1 MSNNDVMIDE
11 LEDQV
16 LKFGGR
22 ATHPCCFLH
31 MVNLIA
37 KSLVCEFDV
46 KKWRDGEY
54 TRSEDEDAERLEQEL
69 RTLADGIELEE
80 RATVDENDLDG
91 NNEFE
96 GWIDE
101 IERLTNEEWKEF
113 HETVRSVKLALV
125 KVKHTRK
132 KHLPTI
138 DTCAGRSGNWPSRS
152 CARTQSC
159 SWNGNG
165 SWRN

>member
-1 MSNNDVMIDE
+1 MIDE
-11 LEDQV
+11 LKDQV
-16 LKFGGR
+16 LEFGGR
-22 ATHPCCFLH
+22 ATHTRCFLH
-31 MVNLIA
+31 TVNLIA
-37 KSLVCEFDV
+37 KSLVHEFNV
-46 KKWRDGEY
+46 KKWRDGEH
-54 TRSEDEDAERLEQEL
+54 TGSEDEDAERLEQEL

-80 RATVDENDLDG
+80 WATVDENDLDG

-101 IERLTNEEWKEF
+101 VERLTNKEREEF
-113 HETVRSVKLALV
+113 HETVRPVKLALV

-138 DTCAGRSGNWPSRS
+138 DTCAGRSGDWPSRL
-152 CARTQSC
+152 CARPQSC
-159 SWNGNG
+159 SQNGDG